1 MCSYYNLHI
10 IVCVYVCVYL
20 LNRPYVTNLRSIRI
34 TDTELSISPSLQ
46 RTSLKCLSIRPSH
59 QDCLLQSYMCQL
71 LSPFL
76 EGDGRKGSRDIKMS
90 GVRTWWHVR
99 VERECEEGGCEEG
112 EVGGG

>member
-1 MCSYYNLHI
+1 
-10 IVCVYVCVYL
+10 
-20 LNRPYVTNLRSIRI
+20 
-34 TDTELSISPSLQ
+34 
-46 RTSLKCLSIRPSH
+46 
-59 QDCLLQSYMCQL
+59 MCQL

-112 EVGGG
+112 EVGGGWGCEEDGMEIGDRHYRRIRWNQRPWKRRGLLTKAVEDARSGGHRTNLMILAIKT